1 MLFLL
6 LMLAPADA
14 SPQQTQTL
22 PAQPDLVVIAD
33 RLLLQKK
40 LADCIARKCPPD
52 EDAAAALALAGQQF
66 VDGDY
71 RKARTTLNGSL
82 ARTRGQT
89 RQYPVPVSKLWQ
101 AQSRV
106 DSHLGEFTFAQS
118 ESAKAYSVLQSNLPD
133 NDPRALNAGLEL
145 AGLYT
150 HQNRWNEARNLY
162 LDLIQRSEQAK
173 HPDIAAL
180 ARIKLA
186 KFIAFTSPGKVGKSE
201 QREIG
206 TVLAP
211 LIGSTDP
218 DYKVYDFP
226 ARLFLARLAEETGE
240 KGAVDALYRQLP
252 ADHKIPPVLLSS
264 KPIKA
269 NKLIESTKGQA
280 FQCMQSGS
288 PLGCSRPDTLVST
301 QNLERQWI
309 DVGFSIQP
317 DGSVTDVDVVRRS
330 PTYAGD
336 WADRVLTSVRSRR
349 YAAGSNTATLPSI
362 QRLERYTL
370 TAKRVAPTGS
380 RIAVP
385 EADEVFEMVDLTRL
399 SDNPAG

>member
-1 MLFLL
+1 MFFLL
-6 LMLAPADA
+6 ALALQSAAPTN
-14 SPQQTQTL
+14 PL
-22 PAQPDLVVIAD
+22 QPDLVVIAD
-33 RLLLQKK
+33 RALLQKK
-40 LADCIARKCPPD
+40 LADCIARKCPPN
-52 EDAAAALALAGQQF
+52 EDAEAALALAGQQF
-66 VDGDY
+66 IDGEY

-89 RQYPVPVSKLWQ
+89 KQYPVPVAKLWQ

-106 DSHLGEFTFAQS
+106 DSHLGDFTFSQS
-118 ESAKAYSVLQSNLPD
+118 EAVKAYSVLQANLPD

-145 AGLYT
+145 AALYT

-162 LDLIQRSEQAK
+162 RALIERSEQAK

-180 ARIKLA
+180 ARIKMA
-186 KFIAFTSPGKVGKSE
+186 KFIAFTAPGKVGKAE
-201 QREIG
+201 QSEIG
-206 TVLAP
+206 RILAP

-226 ARLFLARLAEETGE
+226 ARLFLARLAEEMGE

-252 ADHKIPPVLLSS
+252 GDRRLPPVLLSS
-264 KPIKA
+264 QPIKA
-269 NKLIESTKGQA
+269 IKLIESTKGQA
-280 FQCMQSGS
+280 FQCMQSGA
-288 PLGCSRPDTLVST
+288 PLSCSRPDTLVST

-330 PTYAGD
+330 ATYAGD
-336 WADRVLTSVRSRR
+336 WADRVLKSVRSRR
-349 YAAGSNTATLPSI
+349 YAPGATTATSLPSI

-370 TAKRVAPTGS
+370 TARRVAPTGS

-385 EADEVFEMVDLTRL
+385 EADEVFEMVDLTRR
-399 SDNPAG
+399 SDNSGS